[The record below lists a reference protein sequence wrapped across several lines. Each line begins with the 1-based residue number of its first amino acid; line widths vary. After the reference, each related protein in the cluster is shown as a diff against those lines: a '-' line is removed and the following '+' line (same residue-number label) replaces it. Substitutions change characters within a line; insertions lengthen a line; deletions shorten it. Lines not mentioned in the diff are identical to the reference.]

1 MRIFKFRIVY
11 FCYSCGKLVVLLL
24 FYIFKKFCGLRN
36 GTVEAWGLRSLQ
48 REMALT
54 EQEGSV
60 QVRKKIFLNV
70 GTVLVYV
77 LI

>member
-1 MRIFKFRIVY
+1 MFKFPIIY
-11 FCYSCGKLVVLLL
+11 FCRYSFGKFVF

-60 QVRKKIFLNV
+60 QVRETYF
-70 GTVLVYV
+70 
-77 LI
+77 